1 MHSRFRCARSI
12 ALLFLVAMMSSCGPR
27 DGAEMEPSPGIYKS
41 PGGIKF
47 SVKITPERF
56 SLGEPV
62 TLEASMFNDGDDTY
76 EKEFA
81 SGCQWDYEVATENGR
96 VVAPSRMCAMAL
108 SELRLEP
115 GELRVIL
122 REWKGNDDY
131 FGAGGPLAPGRYS
144 VTAGFVDEHTRVVA
158 MSEPVWIEIVAPK
171 SRR

>member
-1 MHSRFRCARSI
+1 LCALDR
-12 ALLFLVAMMSSCGPR
+12 ALVPR
-27 DGAEMEPSPGIYKS
+27 RDDVQLRTPRRRGDGAFAGHIQIAR
-41 PGGIKF
+41 GIKF

-158 MSEPVWIEIVAPK
+158 MSEPVWIEIVASK
-171 SRR
+171 QTR